1 MAKIT
6 KVEVQKNNKQKVNIY
21 LDGEYKARM
30 YLDTCVKY
38 GLHAGVEIEEDRLNE
53 LVLESEKVMA
63 LNLAVKYVST
73 ALKTKKQ
80 IVDYLKKKEFQPE
93 IIDYV
98 VDKMLE
104 YRYIDDMEYIRAYF
118 NTYSNKFGISRLQ
131 YNLRSKGVSQKL
143 IDEYMDSLE
152 EEVDTLST
160 CIALLKKK
168 AKNMDLNDIRNRQK
182 VSRFLASR
190 GFEFDDIN
198 HAMTEV
204 TKER

>member
-6 KVEVQKNNKQKVNIY
+6 NVEVQKNNKQKVNIY

-63 LNLAVKYVST
+63 LNLAVKHVST

-143 IDEYMDSLE
+143 IDEYIDGLE
-152 EEVDTLST
+152 KKVDTLST

-168 AKNMDLNDIRNRQK
+168 AKNMDLNDIKNRQK

-198 HAMTEV
+198 HAMMEV